1 MAPRS
6 APVARRLVVALL
18 GVVAVRLA
26 DASGT
31 ATAARSLLRLGS
43 AGRVAAPAQMAAAAA
58 ALSRGRPL
66 YPAHSGGWGA
76 ATASMR
82 VPEESD
88 DDDEEGRHPGGGSDG
103 DGDGKGKGGKGQGGK
118 DAGHHG
124 ECKAKYKL
132 DRGMFLSGEMV
143 APPEESILLD
153 ASTTFL
159 RRTRGFSAAQV
170 DASRHDAFDHFRE
183 RFGVDMAGA
192 TYNASAGIY
201 TSRDGKFIAFAFAF
215 AFPLAKVADSARL
228 VGDCPDTLAM
238 WGGWAAEGEGVMLRG
253 TFGGRNGIEF
263 ADEAMVT
270 YSYLVFSPGSRASTV
285 VKMAGRAPLI
295 CTAAGTCALSD
306 TMVLDDGFHEPSAG
320 AAEGVLSFEPAGG
333 EEGQGRGGRAGERT
347 VFRLGLTWPGRLLD

>member
-6 APVARRLVVALL
+6 GPVVCRLVVALL
-18 GVVAVRLA
+18 GVAAVGLA
-26 DASGT
+26 DASGS
-31 ATAARSLLRLGS
+31 AAAAPSLLRLGS
-43 AGRVAAPAQMAAAAA
+43 AGRVAAPAQVAAAAA
-58 ALSRGRPL
+58 ALARGRPL
-66 YPAHSGGWGA
+66 YPTHPGGWGA

-82 VPEESD
+82 VSEESD
-88 DDDEEGRHPGGGSDG
+88 DDDDDEGRHPGGGG
-103 DGDGKGKGGKGQGGK
+103 DGDDKGGGDKGGGGK
-118 DAGHHG
+118 DGRRHG

-132 DRGMFLSGEMV
+132 DRGMFLAGEMV
-143 APPEESILLD
+143 APPEDTILLD

-170 DASRHDAFDHFRE
+170 DASRHEAFDHFRE

-192 TYNASAGIY
+192 KYNASAGIY

-238 WGGWAAEGEGVMLRG
+238 WGGWGAEGEGVTLRG
-253 TFGGRNGIEF
+253 TFGGRDGVKF
-263 ADEAMVT
+263 SDEAMVT

-285 VKMAGRAPLI
+285 VKMAGRAPLV
-295 CTAAGTCALSD
+295 CTEAGTCALSD
-306 TMVLDDGFHEPSAG
+306 TMVLDDGFHEPLVG
-320 AAEGVLSFEPAGG
+320 AAEGVLSFEPAREG
-333 EEGQGRGGRAGERT
+333 EGRGRRGEGGERT